1 MAWSDYLGPI
11 NTQLAHITSGTLE
24 AGTNT
29 QLRADLLLVASG
41 GTVAK
46 TSGTGAVAMA
56 VTYTAT
62 SAARLATVTV
72 KFSAAPTTSEN
83 LTVTLDA
90 TAGAAYDV
98 LLYSGDPSATSATSV
113 VLSSTHW
120 GEVWLVAGDKIT
132 VAYTNTDTRTYGVQ
146 ITMMEVA

>member
-1 MAWSDYLGPI
+1 MSDTRTLLGHRPNGSI
-11 NTQLAHITSGTLE
+11 
-24 AGTNT
+24 
-29 QLRADLLLVASG
+29 V
-41 GTVAK
+41 K
-46 TSGTGAVAMA
+46 TTGTGAAAMA
-56 VTYTAT
+56 VTFTAIK
-62 SAARLATVTV
+62 ACRLVTVTV
-72 KFSAAPTTSEN
+72 KLSAAPTTSEA

-113 VLSSTHW
+113 VLSDW

-132 VAYTNTDTRTYGVQ
+132 VAYANTDTRTYGVQ

>member
-1 MAWSDYLGPI
+1 MSDTRTLLGHRPY
-11 NTQLAHITSGTLE
+11 G
-24 AGTNT
+24 G
-29 QLRADLLLVASG
+29 LV
-41 GTVAK
+41 K
-46 TSGTGAVAMA
+46 TTGTGAAAMA
-56 VTYTAT
+56 VTFTAIK
-62 SAARLATVTV
+62 ACRLVSVTV
-72 KFSAAPTTSEN
+72 KLSTAPTTSEN

-146 ITMMEVA
+146 ITTMAVV